1 MSPAPVASLTD
12 AQRRSLETVLE
23 LLAAE
28 RASVSSVTDQR
39 AWKVHVEDSLT
50 GLDVPELRS
59 ASRILDLGAGAGFPG
74 LVLAVALPQ
83 ASVDLLDSVG
93 KKTAFIARA
102 AEQAGIPNAHA
113 ITGRAED
120 LARAGAV
127 DQGAKRIDGA
137 PTGGAREAYDAVT
150 ARAVGRLSTLAEL
163 ASPLLREGGILV
175 AWKGRRD
182 EEEEAQ
188 MSRAAESLAMTPE
201 SILDVGHRAGSEH
214 RHLHV
219 IRKSGPTPENLPRKP
234 GLAKKRPPG

>member
-1 MSPAPVASLTD
+1 VSPDPTASLSD
-12 AQRRSLETVLE
+12 VQRRSLETVLE

-28 RASVSSVTDQR
+28 RASVSSVTDER

-59 ASRILDLGAGAGFPG
+59 AGRILDLGAGAGFPG

-93 KKTAFIARA
+93 KKTAFIAHA
-102 AEQAGIPNAHA
+102 AEQAGIPNARA

-120 LARAGAV
+120 LARPGDAGGGLV
-127 DQGAKRIDGA
+127 DGA
-137 PTGGAREAYDAVT
+137 PSEGGREAYDVVT

-163 ASPLLREGGILV
+163 ASPLLHEGGVLI

-182 EEEEAQ
+182 EEEEQQ
-188 MSRAAESLAMTPE
+188 MARASEALGMTPE
-201 SILDVGHRAGSEH
+201 AILDVGHRAGSEH

-219 IRKSGPTPENLPRKP
+219 LRKTGPTPQNLPRKP
-234 GLAKKRPPG
+234 GLAKKRPRG